1 MGGGGRATPKTLPR
15 GIPRFS
21 LAGHARTGP
30 STIRKDGRMPTV
42 TTRDGV
48 EIFYKDWGQGRPVV
62 FIHGW
67 PLNGDAWQD
76 QLKYVADNGFRGI
89 AHDRRGHG
97 RSTPVYDGYDFDTFA
112 DDLNDLI
119 NALDLRDVTLVAH
132 SMGGGE
138 LARYIGRHGTG
149 RIASA
154 VLLSAITPLMLQG
167 PDNPDGVP
175 QDVFD
180 GIKQGILKERSQ
192 FWKDTAEGFFSA
204 NRPGNKVT
212 QGNKDAFWYMAMAET
227 IEGGVACVDAFA
239 HTDFHEDL
247 KKFDIPTL
255 VVHGDDD
262 LIVPIDATGRRSAEL
277 IADATLRVYEG
288 GSHGI
293 ALVAGDKEKF
303 NQDLLGF
310 LNS

>member
-1 MGGGGRATPKTLPR
+1 
-15 GIPRFS
+15 
-21 LAGHARTGP
+21 
-30 STIRKDGRMPTV
+30 MPHC

-48 EIFYKDWGQGRPVV
+48 EIFYKDWGSGRPVV

-76 QLKYVADNGFRGI
+76 QLKAVADAGFRGI

-112 DDLNDLI
+112 DDLNDLLTS
-119 NALDLRDVTLVAH
+119 LDLRDVTLVAH

-138 LARYIGRHGTG
+138 LARYIGRHGTE
-149 RIASA
+149 RIRSA
-154 VLLSAITPLMLQG
+154 VLLSAIPPLMLQG

-175 QDVFD
+175 QEVFD
-180 GIKQGILKERSQ
+180 GIKAGILKERSQ
-192 FWKDTAEGFFSA
+192 FWKESSVGFFSA
-204 NRPGNKVT
+204 DRPGSKVT
-212 QGNKDAFWYMAMAET
+212 EGNKDAFWYMAMAET

-239 HTDFHEDL
+239 HTDFHADL
-247 KKFDIPTL
+247 KKFDVPLL

-262 LIVPIDATGRRSAEL
+262 RIVPIDATGRRTAAL
-277 IADATLRVYEG
+277 VPGAVLKVYEG

-293 ALVAGDKEKF
+293 ALVPGDKERF
-303 NQDLLGF
+303 NQDLIEF
-310 LNS
+310 LKS